1 MKERD
6 RESIPVSLPKGLTFE
21 IDKLVEKGL
30 FSSRSEAIR
39 FGARLVV
46 MLEDRMHKR
55 AEDYAYEEFLEGVKR
70 GKRNVLG
77 H

>member
-1 MKERD
+1 MKD
-6 RESIPVSLPKGLTFE
+6 RENIPVALPKGLAKS
-21 IDKLVEKGL
+21 IDEMVEKGL
-30 FSSRSEAIR
+30 FPSKSEALR

-46 MLEDRMHKR
+46 MLEKRMHER
-55 AEDYAYEEFLEGVKR
+55 AEDYAYEEFLEGMKR

>member
-1 MKERD
+1 MKD
-6 RESIPVSLPKGLTFE
+6 RENIPVALQKGLAKS
-21 IDKLVEKGL
+21 IDEMVEKGI
-30 FSSRSEAIR
+30 FSSKSEALR

-46 MLEDRMHKR
+46 MLEKRMHER
-55 AEDYAYEEFLEGVKR
+55 AEDYAYEEFLEGVTR